1 MTMLPDFK
9 LETYLAQWE
18 FSARYHMTASDME
31 SMTVAELLA
40 LASPEDRAAF
50 DEMRLGYIETTGT
63 PPLRAAIAGT
73 YAGLAPEDVLAF
85 AGAEE
90 GIFCAMHALLDKD
103 SHAVIVTPNY
113 QSSET
118 LPLSI
123 CATTGVALRERENWA
138 LDIDEL
144 HVALRPYTK
153 LILINFPHN
162 PTGKVIDRATFNAV
176 VQLCRERGIYLFS
189 DEVYRGL
196 ERRPE
201 LQLPQV
207 AEVYERGLSL
217 NVMSKAYGLPGLR
230 VGWIACRDRALL
242 SRMERMK
249 HYLSICNASPSEH
262 LAIIALK
269 ARERIV
275 ARNRALIDRNLQDV
289 NAFFAEFD
297 ALFDWQLPDGG
308 CIGFP
313 RYKGKDG
320 VENFCRRLAEEIGVV
335 LLPCSIYQSA
345 LTPVPSDRFRIG
357 FGRTY
362 IPEGIAAMR
371 AWLRGNR
378 QAA

>member
-9 LETYLAQWE
+9 LETYLSKWE

-31 SMTVAELLA
+31 SMTIAELLGMA
-40 LASPEDRAAF
+40 TPEDRAAF
-50 DEMRLGYIETTGT
+50 DEMRLGYIETYGT

-90 GIFCAMHALLDKD
+90 GIFCAMHAMLDKD
-103 SHAVIVTPNY
+103 SHAVVVTPNY

-118 LPLSI
+118 LPMSI

-162 PTGKVIDRATFNAV
+162 PTGLVIVRTSIDSV
-176 VQLCRERGIYLFS
+176 VYLCRERGIYLFS

-201 LQLPQV
+201 LRLPQV

-217 NVMSKAYGLPGLR
+217 NVMSKAYGMTGLR
-230 VGWIACRDRALL
+230 VGWIAHQGRALL

-249 HYLSICNASPSEH
+249 HYLSICNANPSEQ
-262 LAIIALK
+262 LAVIALT
-269 ARERIV
+269 ARERI
-275 ARNRALIDRNLQDV
+275 LSRNLSLIERNIETV
-289 NAFFAEFD
+289 NDFFAEFG
-297 ALFDWQLPDGG
+297 ALFDWQVPDGG

-313 RYKGKDG
+313 RYKGPDG
-320 VENFCRRLAEEIGVV
+320 VENFCKRLAEEIGVV
-335 LLPCSIYQSA
+335 LLPSSIYQSA
-345 LTPVPSDRFRIG
+345 LTPVATDRFRIG
-357 FGRTY
+357 FGRSY
-362 IPEGIAAMR
+362 VPEGIAAMR

>member
-9 LETYLAQWE
+9 LETYLAKWE

-31 SMTVAELLA
+31 SMSVAELLA

-50 DEMRLGYIETTGT
+50 DQLRLGYIETLGT

-73 YAGLAPEDVLAF
+73 YAGLAPEDILAF

-138 LDIDEL
+138 LDVDEL
-144 HVALRPYTK
+144 HVALKPYTK
-153 LILINFPHN
+153 LVLINFPHN
-162 PTGKVIDRATFNAV
+162 PTGKVIDRATFDALV
-176 VQLCRERGIYLFS
+176 TLCRERGLYLFS

-201 LQLPQV
+201 LQLPQA
-207 AEVYERGLSL
+207 AEVYERGISL

-230 VGWIACRDRALL
+230 VGWIAARDRALL
-242 SRMERMK
+242 SRMERIK
-249 HYLSICNASPSEH
+249 HYLSICNAGPSEH
-262 LAIIALK
+262 LAVIALK
-269 ARERIV
+269 ARAAIV
-275 ARNRALIDRNLQDV
+275 ARNLALIERNLEDV
-289 NAFFAEFD
+289 NTFFAEFPD
-297 ALFDWQLPDGG
+297 LFDWRLPDGG

-320 VENFCRRLAEEIGVV
+320 VESFCKRLAEEVGVV
-335 LLPCSIYQSA
+335 LLPSSIYQSA
-345 LTPVPSDRFRIG
+345 LTPTPTDRFRIG
-357 FGRTY
+357 FGRSY
-362 IPEGIAAMR
+362 VPEGIAAMR

>member
-9 LETYLAQWE
+9 LETYLAKWE

-40 LASPEDRAAF
+40 MATPEDRATF

-103 SHAVIVTPNY
+103 SHAVVVTPNY

-144 HVALRPYTK
+144 HVALKPYTK

-162 PTGKVIDRATFNAV
+162 PTGKVIDRASFDAV

-201 LQLPQV
+201 LQLPQA

-230 VGWIACRDRALL
+230 VGWIACRDHALL
-242 SRMERMK
+242 ARMERIK
-249 HYLSICNASPSEH
+249 HYLSICNAGPSEH
-262 LAIIALK
+262 LAVIALK
-269 ARERIV
+269 ARARIL
-275 ARNRALIDRNLQDV
+275 ARNLALIERNLEGV
-289 NAFFAEFD
+289 NAFFAEF
-297 ALFDWQLPDGG
+297 AELFDWQVPDGG

-320 VENFCRRLAEEIGVV
+320 VESFCQRLAEEIGVV
-335 LLPCSIYQSA
+335 LLPSSIYQSA
-345 LTPVPSDRFRIG
+345 LTPVPTDRFRIG
-357 FGRTY
+357 FGRSY

-378 QAA
+378 RAA

>member
-9 LETYLAQWE
+9 LETYLAKWE
-18 FSARYHMTASDME
+18 FAARYHMTASDME

-40 LASPEDRAAF
+40 LAEPEDRQAF
-50 DEMRLGYIETTGT
+50 DTMRLAYIETSGT
-63 PPLRAAIAGT
+63 PALREAIAGT

-103 SHAVIVTPNY
+103 SHAVVVTPNY

-123 CATTGVALRERENWA
+123 CATTGVALRESETWA
-138 LDIDEL
+138 LDVDEL

-153 LILINFPHN
+153 LVLINFPHN
-162 PTGKVIDRATFNAV
+162 PTGKVLDHAIFDAV
-176 VQLCRERGIYLFS
+176 VKLCRERGIYLFS

-201 LQLPQV
+201 LRLPQA

-242 SRMERMK
+242 ARMERMK

-262 LAIIALK
+262 LAVIALK
-269 ARERIV
+269 ARERIL
-275 ARNRALIDRNLQDV
+275 ARNRALIDRNLADV
-289 NAFFAEFD
+289 NAFFDEFAD
-297 ALFDWQLPDGG
+297 LFDWQVPDGG

-320 VENFCRRLAEEIGVV
+320 VESFCRRLAEEIGVV
-335 LLPCSIYQSA
+335 LLPASIYQSA
-345 LTPVPSDRFRIG
+345 LTPAPTERFRIG
-357 FGRTY
+357 FGRSY
-362 IPEGIAAMR
+362 VPEGLAAMR

-378 QAA
+378 RAA

>member
-1 MTMLPDFK
+1 MAT
-9 LETYLAQWE
+9 
-18 FSARYHMTASDME
+18 
-31 SMTVAELLA
+31 
-40 LASPEDRAAF
+40 PEDRAAF

-73 YAGLAPEDVLAF
+73 YAGLQPEDVLAF

-103 SHAVIVTPNY
+103 SHAVVVTPNY

-118 LPLSI
+118 LPLSL

-144 HVALRPYTK
+144 HVALKPYTK

-162 PTGKVIDRATFNAV
+162 PTGKVIDRATFDALV
-176 VQLCRERGIYLFS
+176 KLCRERGIYLFS

-201 LQLPQV
+201 LQLPQA

-230 VGWIACRDRALL
+230 VGWIATRDRALL
-242 SRMERMK
+242 SRMERIK
-249 HYLSICNASPSEH
+249 HYLSICNAGPSEH
-262 LAIIALK
+262 LAVIALK

-275 ARNRALIDRNLQDV
+275 ARNRALIARNLDDV
-289 NAFFAEFD
+289 NAFFAEFG

-320 VENFCRRLAEEIGVV
+320 VESFCQRLAEEIGVV
-335 LLPCSIYQSA
+335 LLPASIYQSA
-345 LTPVPSDRFRIG
+345 LTPVPTDRFRIG
-357 FGRTY
+357 FGRSY

-371 AWLRGNR
+371 AWLRSNR

>member
-9 LETYLAQWE
+9 LETYLGKWE

-40 LASPEDRAAF
+40 MAKPEDRAAF
-50 DEMRLGYIETTGT
+50 DEMRLGYIETYGT
-63 PPLRAAIAGT
+63 PPLCAAIAAT

-103 SHAVIVTPNY
+103 SHAVVVTPNY

-144 HVALRPYTK
+144 HVALKPYTK

-162 PTGKVIDRATFNAV
+162 PTGKVIDHQTFDAV
-176 VQLCRERGIYLFS
+176 VKLCRERGIYLFS

-196 ERRPE
+196 ERRPA
-201 LQLPQV
+201 LQLPQA
-207 AEVYERGLSL
+207 AEAYERGLSL

-242 SRMERMK
+242 SRMERIK
-249 HYLSICNASPSEH
+249 HYLSICNAGPSEH
-262 LAIIALK
+262 LAVIALK
-269 ARERIV
+269 ARERIL
-275 ARNRALIDRNLQDV
+275 ARNLALIERNIEGV
-289 NAFFAEFD
+289 NAFFAEFGE
-297 ALFDWQLPDGG
+297 LFDWQVPDGG

-320 VENFCRRLAEEIGVV
+320 VESFCQRLAEEIGVV
-335 LLPCSIYQSA
+335 LLPSSIYQSA

-357 FGRTY
+357 FGRSY

-378 QAA
+378 RAA

>member
-9 LETYLAQWE
+9 LETYLAKWE
-18 FSARYHMTASDME
+18 FAARYHMTASDME

-40 LASPEDRAAF
+40 LAEPEDRQAF
-50 DEMRLGYIETTGT
+50 DTMRLAYIEAAGT
-63 PPLRAAIAGT
+63 PALRAAIAGT

-103 SHAVIVTPNY
+103 SHAVVVTPNY

-123 CATTGVALRERENWA
+123 CATSGVALRESENWA

-153 LILINFPHN
+153 LVLINFPHN
-162 PTGKVIDRATFNAV
+162 PTGKVIDRATFDAV
-176 VQLCRERGIYLFS
+176 VKLCRERGIYLFS

-201 LQLPQV
+201 LQLPQ
-207 AEVYERGLSL
+207 AADVYERGLSL

-242 SRMERMK
+242 ARMERLK

-262 LAIIALK
+262 LAVIALK
-269 ARERIV
+269 ARERIL
-275 ARNRALIDRNLQDV
+275 ARNLALIDANLAGV
-289 NAFFAEFD
+289 NAFFDEFAD
-297 ALFDWQLPDGG
+297 LFDWQVPDGG

-320 VENFCRRLAEEIGVV
+320 VESFCKRLAEEIGVV
-335 LLPCSIYQSA
+335 LLPASIYQSA
-345 LTPVPSDRFRIG
+345 LTPTPTERFRIG
-357 FGRTY
+357 FGRSY
-362 IPEGIAAMR
+362 VPEGLAAMR

>member
-9 LETYLAQWE
+9 LETYLAKWE
-18 FSARYHMTASDME
+18 FAARYHMTASDME

-40 LASPEDRAAF
+40 LAEPEDRQAF
-50 DEMRLGYIETTGT
+50 DTMRLAYIETSGT
-63 PPLRAAIAGT
+63 PALREAIAGT

-103 SHAVIVTPNY
+103 SHAVVVTPNY

-123 CATTGVALRERENWA
+123 CATTGVALRESETWA
-138 LDIDEL
+138 LDVDEL

-153 LILINFPHN
+153 LVLINFPHN
-162 PTGKVIDRATFNAV
+162 PTGKVLDHAIFDAV
-176 VQLCRERGIYLFS
+176 VKLCRERGIYLFS

-201 LQLPQV
+201 LRLPQA

-242 SRMERMK
+242 ARMERMK

-262 LAIIALK
+262 LAVIALK
-269 ARERIV
+269 ARERILT
-275 ARNRALIDRNLQDV
+275 RNRALIDRNLADV
-289 NAFFAEFD
+289 NAFFDEFAD
-297 ALFDWQLPDGG
+297 LFDWQVPDGG

-320 VENFCRRLAEEIGVV
+320 VESFCKRLAEEIGVV
-335 LLPCSIYQSA
+335 LLPASVYQST
-345 LTPVPSDRFRIG
+345 LTPTPTDRFRIG
-357 FGRTY
+357 FGRAY
-362 IPEGIAAMR
+362 VPEGIAAMR

>member
-9 LETYLAQWE
+9 LETYLSKWE
-18 FSARYHMTASDME
+18 FQSRYHMTASDME

-40 LASPEDRAAF
+40 LASAEDRAAF
-50 DEMRLGYIETTGT
+50 DALRLGYIETYGT
-63 PPLRAAIAGT
+63 PPLRAAIAET
-73 YAGLAPEDVLAF
+73 YAGLTVEDVLAF

-103 SHAVIVTPNY
+103 SHAVVVTPNY
-113 QSSET
+113 QSSES

-123 CATTGVALRERENWA
+123 CATTGIALRENENWR
-138 LDIDEL
+138 LDVDEL
-144 HVALRPYTK
+144 KAALRPNTK
-153 LILINFPHN
+153 LVLINFPHN
-162 PTGKVIDRATFNAV
+162 PTGKVADRATFDAV
-176 VQLCRERGIYLFS
+176 VALCAERGIHLFS

-201 LQLPQV
+201 LQLPQA

-230 VGWIACRDRALL
+230 VGWIACRDRELL
-242 SRMERMK
+242 SRMERIK

-275 ARNRALIDRNLQDV
+275 ARNLALIDENLKSA
-289 NAFFAEFD
+289 NAFFDEFSD
-297 ALFDWQLPDGG
+297 LFDWQVPDGG

-313 RYKGKDG
+313 RYTGKDG
-320 VENFCRRLAEEIGVV
+320 VEAFCRRLAEEVGVV
-335 LLPCSIYQSA
+335 LLPASIYQSA
-345 LTPVPSDRFRIG
+345 LTPVPADRFRIG
-357 FGRTY
+357 FGRSY
-362 IPEGIAAMR
+362 VPEGLAAMR
-371 AWLRGNR
+371 AWLKGNR
-378 QAA
+378 RAA

>member
-1 MTMLPDFK
+1 MTMLPDFR
-9 LETYLAQWE
+9 LETYLSKWE
-18 FSARYHMTASDME
+18 FAARYHMTASDME
-31 SMTVAELLA
+31 SLTVAELLA
-40 LASPEDRAAF
+40 MATPEDRSAF
-50 DEMRLGYIETTGT
+50 DQVRLGYIETFGT
-63 PPLRAAIAGT
+63 PALRAAIAAT
-73 YAGLAPEDVLAF
+73 YQGLVPEDVIAF

-123 CATTGVALRERENWA
+123 CATTGVALREQENWA
-138 LDIDEL
+138 LDLDE
-144 HVALRPYTK
+144 VRAALRPNTR
-153 LILINFPHN
+153 LILVNFPHN
-162 PTGKVIDRATFNAV
+162 PTGKVVDRATFDGLIA
-176 VQLCRERGIYLFS
+176 LCVERGIHLFS

-196 ERRPE
+196 ERRAE
-201 LQLPQV
+201 IRLPQA
-207 AEVYERGLSL
+207 AEIYDRGISL

-230 VGWIACRDRALL
+230 IGWIACKDRALL
-242 SRMERMK
+242 SRMERIK

-269 ARERIV
+269 ARERIL
-275 ARNRALIDRNLQDV
+275 ARNLALIDMNLRAMND
-289 NAFFAEFD
+289 FFSEFSEV
-297 ALFDWQLPDGG
+297 FDWQLPDGG

-320 VENFCRRLAEEIGVV
+320 VETFCRRLAEEIGVV
-335 LLPCSIYQSA
+335 VLPASIYRSA
-345 LTPVPSDRFRIG
+345 LTPTPTDRFRIG

-362 IPEGIAAMR
+362 VPEGLAAMR

>member
-9 LETYLAQWE
+9 LETYLSKWE
-18 FSARYHMTASDME
+18 FSARYHMTASDAE

-40 LASPEDRAAF
+40 MATPEDRAALN
-50 DEMRLGYIETTGT
+50 EMRLGYIETYGT
-63 PPLRAAIAGT
+63 PPLRAAIAET
-73 YAGLAPEDVLAF
+73 YAGLVPEDILAF

-103 SHAVIVTPNY
+103 SHAVVVTPNY

-144 HVALRPYTK
+144 HVALKPYTK

-162 PTGKVIDRATFNAV
+162 PTGKVIDRATFDAV

-201 LQLPQV
+201 LQLPQA

-249 HYLSICNASPSEH
+249 HYLSICNANPSEH

-269 ARERIV
+269 ARERIL
-275 ARNRALIDRNLQDV
+275 ARNLALIERNLQSV
-289 NAFFAEFD
+289 NDFFAEFGD
-297 ALFDWQLPDGG
+297 LFDWQVPEGG

-313 RYKGKDG
+313 RYKGPDG
-320 VENFCRRLAEEIGVV
+320 VESFCKRLAEEIGVV
-335 LLPCSIYQSA
+335 LLPASIYQSA
-345 LTPVPSDRFRIG
+345 LTPIATDRFRIG
-357 FGRTY
+357 FGRSY

>member
-9 LETYLAQWE
+9 LETYLSKWE
-18 FSARYHMTASDME
+18 FGARYHMTASDME
-31 SMTVAELLA
+31 SMTISELLA
-40 LASPEDRAAF
+40 LAEPEDRRAF
-50 DEMRLGYIETTGT
+50 DTMRLSYIETTGT
-63 PPLRAAIAGT
+63 SALRTAVAGT
-73 YAGLAPEDVLAF
+73 YAGLEPEDVLAF

-103 SHAVIVTPNY
+103 SHAVVVTPNY

-144 HVALRPYTK
+144 HVALQRTTK

-162 PTGKVIDRATFNAV
+162 PTGKVIDRASFDAV
-176 VQLCRERGIYLFS
+176 VKLCRDRGLYLFS
-189 DEVYRGL
+189 DEGYRGL
-196 ERRPE
+196 ERWPE
-201 LQLPQV
+201 LQLPQA

-242 SRMERMK
+242 ARMEHLK
-249 HYLSICNASPSEH
+249 HYLSICNARPSEH
-262 LAIIALK
+262 LAVIALK
-269 ARERIV
+269 ARARIL
-275 ARNRALIDRNLQDV
+275 ARNLALIDDNLKSV
-289 NAFFAEFD
+289 NAFFAEFPD
-297 ALFDWQLPDGG
+297 LFDWQVPDGG

-313 RYKGKDG
+313 RYKGRDG
-320 VENFCRRLAEEIGVV
+320 VETFCKQLAEEIGVV
-335 LLPCSIYQSA
+335 LLPSSIYESA
-345 LTPVPSDRFRIG
+345 LTPTPTERFRIG

-362 IPEGIAAMR
+362 VPEGMAAMR
-371 AWLRGNR
+371 AWLRSNR